1 MNKALII
8 QVKFKPLIFLS
19 KNAKIF
25 PHARNIPNKFI
36 TPTKPETDNIL
47 DVRFIGCKRAKI
59 NENGSLQKSEK
70 LEI

>member
-19 KNAKIF
+19 SNAKIF
-25 PHARNIPNKFI
+25 PLARNIPNKFI
-36 TPTKPETDNIL
+36 TPTKAETDNIL

-59 NENGSLQKSEK
+59 NENGSL
-70 LEI
+70 